1 MSADCRRRYIGQN
14 IFSGRLWAEYIPRLV
29 AGMDILVNIS
39 IFTLC
44 TLLANYGQF
53 HFFLMIA
60 SLTVSHTCHTSDA
73 QHLSLSG
80 SCQRILILEIPMCP
94 SSPSKS
100 ITQPC
105 SSPTPISATPP
116 QFINNK
122 YVAHF
127 QVSIDCYKLFLDIH

>member
-1 MSADCRRRYIGQN
+1 MGGIYSSVGCRDGYIGKYFYLYAMYLTGQ
-14 IFSGRLWAEYIPRLV
+14 LW
-29 AGMDILVNIS
+29 
-39 IFTLC
+39 
-44 TLLANYGQF
+44 QF

-60 SLTVSHTCHTSDA
+60 SLNVSHTCHTSDA

-105 SSPTPISATPP
+105 SSPMPISATPP